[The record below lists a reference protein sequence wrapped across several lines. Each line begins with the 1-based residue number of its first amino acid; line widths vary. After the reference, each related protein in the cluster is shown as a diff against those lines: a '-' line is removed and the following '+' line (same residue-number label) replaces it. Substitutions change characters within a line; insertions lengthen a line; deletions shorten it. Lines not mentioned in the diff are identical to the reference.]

1 MLEAGLWGLVGGAS
15 LLVGAVIGLA
25 LNVSGRAIGLIMA
38 FGSGVL
44 ISALT
49 FELTAEASVGG
60 GTGPVVIGLGA
71 GGLAFF
77 LANLLVERRGGSKR
91 KRSGG
96 EQSEGSGTAIA
107 IGAVM
112 DGVPES
118 VAIGASL
125 IDGGGVGLAVV
136 AAVFLSNL
144 PESLAAAT
152 GMQKAGFSSRRI
164 IGLWSGVVVVSGLA
178 SLVGFGL
185 LGGASPLIL
194 AGIQAFAA
202 GAILA
207 MLADTMMPEAFENGG
222 PVVGVVTVMGFA
234 AAFVL
239 STFE

>member
-15 LLVGAVIGLA
+15 LLIGALIGLV
-25 LNVSGRAIGLIMA
+25 LNVSRRVIGLIMA

-49 FELTAEASVGG
+49 FELTEEASLAG
-60 GTGPVVIGLGA
+60 GTAPVVIGLGA

-77 LANLLVERRGGSKR
+77 LANLLVEGRGGAKR

-96 EQSEGSGTAIA
+96 EQSEGTGTAIA

-125 IDGGGVGLAVV
+125 IGGEGVGFAVV

-152 GMQKAGFSSRRI
+152 GMQKAGFSSRGI
-164 IGLWSGVVVVSGLA
+164 IGLWSGVVAVSGLA

-222 PVVGVVTVMGFA
+222 PVVGVITVMGFA
-234 AAFVL
+234 TAFVL

>member
-1 MLEAGLWGLVGGAS
+1 MWGLVGGAS
-15 LLVGAVIGLA
+15 LLIGALLGLA
-25 LNVSGRAIGLIMA
+25 LDVSQRAIGLIMA

-44 ISALT
+44 ISALA
-49 FELTAEASVGG
+49 FELTEEASVGG
-60 GTGPVVIGLGA
+60 GTAPVVIGLGV

-77 LANLLVERRGGSKR
+77 LANLLVEGRGGAHR

-96 EQSEGSGTAIA
+96 EQSEGSGLGLA

-125 IDGGGVGLAVV
+125 IGGGGVGVAVV

-152 GMQKAGFSSRRI
+152 GMRKAGYSSGQV
-164 IGLWSGVVVVSGLA
+164 IGLWSGVMAVSGLA
-178 SLVGFGL
+178 SLVGFAL
-185 LGGASPLIL
+185 LGGASPVIL
-194 AGIQAFAA
+194 AVIQAFAA

-207 MLADTMMPEAFENGG
+207 MLADTMMSEAFENGG
-222 PVVGVVTVMGFA
+222 RVVGLVTVAGFA
-234 AAFVL
+234 AAFAL
-239 STFE
+239 GTFE

>member
-1 MLEAGLWGLVGGAS
+1 MLEAGMWGLVGGAS
-15 LLVGAVIGLA
+15 LLIGALLGLA
-25 LNVSGRAIGLIMA
+25 LDVSQRAIGLIMA

-44 ISALT
+44 ISALA
-49 FELTAEASVGG
+49 FELTEEASVGG
-60 GTGPVVIGLGA
+60 GTAPVVIGLGV

-77 LANLLVERRGGSKR
+77 LANLLVEGRGGAHR

-96 EQSEGSGTAIA
+96 EQSEGSGLGLA

-125 IDGGGVGLAVV
+125 IGGGGVGVAVV

-152 GMQKAGFSSRRI
+152 GMRKAGYSSGQV
-164 IGLWSGVVVVSGLA
+164 IGLWSGVMAVSGLA
-178 SLVGFGL
+178 SLVGFAL
-185 LGGASPLIL
+185 LGGASPVIL
-194 AGIQAFAA
+194 AVIQAFAA

-222 PVVGVVTVMGFA
+222 RVVGLVTVAGFA
-234 AAFVL
+234 AAFAL
-239 STFE
+239 GTFE